1 MSDDEENKKL
11 EKSNEL
17 ESSSLPRNDDDEL
30 PSEEGSDS
38 EEDEQAENS
47 DSKEQNELEEG
58 EAVAAAQP
66 AQRDSRGGSPGWL
79 LAVAAL
85 AVGAAGGWFGHQ
97 LQAEKAMKAADAAVE
112 GQGDAARG
120 PCKDWEEKIC
130 GEFGDNSFSC
140 GQAKSSSPILPGSA
154 CQLALKGVPETLT
167 KIHSAR
173 TTCESIS
180 TKLCAELGA
189 ETRACKMVQTDT
201 PTFAPEKCEEIAKNY
216 DQVVA
221 QLKTMEQ
228 RGGPGGPPGGPPGGR
243 PGMGGPPPGMRGPS
257 PGMADRPP
265 GHP

>member
-1 MSDDEENKKL
+1 MSDDEEIKKR

-17 ESSSLPRNDDDEL
+17 ESVSLSRRDDEL
-30 PSEEGSDS
+30 PSEERLKSDDDVLADSS
-38 EEDEQAENS
+38 EAE
-47 DSKEQNELEEG
+47 EENELREG
-58 EAVAAAQP
+58 DAVAAAPP
-66 AQRDSRGGSPGWL
+66 AQKDSRGGGLGWL

-85 AVGAAGGWFGHQ
+85 AVGAAGGWFGHK

-130 GEFGDNSFSC
+130 GEFGDASFSC

-154 CQLALKGVPETLT
+154 CQLALKAVPDTLT

-173 TTCESIS
+173 TTCESIT

-189 ETRACKMVQTDT
+189 ENRACKMVQTDT
-201 PTFAPEKCEEIAKNY
+201 PTFPPEKCDEIAKNY

-228 RGGPGGPPGGPPGGR
+228 RGGPGGPPGGSPAGR